1 MTPKDIIANL
11 VDTAAMYQ
19 LCHGRGIGY
28 KNKTQRER
36 NEDAEMVGQLV
47 LRSSEAD
54 REKLKQLTSEDMRSI
69 KWPPYDYV
77 PYITDEKTKKL
88 VVDRTVRLSRK
99 RGPVLIKLW

>member
-11 VDTAAMYQ
+11 VDKAYGYQ
-19 LCHGRGIGY
+19 LWHGRGTGY
-28 KNKTQRER
+28 TNKTQRER
-36 NEDAEMVGQLV
+36 NEDAENVGQLV
-47 LRSSEAD
+47 LRSSDAD
-54 REKLKQLTSEDMRSI
+54 REKLQALTSEDMKSI

-77 PYITDEKTKKL
+77 PYITDPATKKM